1 MVPRG
6 RPAPPGTQA
15 WVRVTAVTTSSH
27 GRLGTLSEGSW
38 HQPAFLGDSGQ
49 CPRTHGVD
57 QLSQATMERARDVVV
72 SNSCPGRLVLGPRNP
87 GSTTLQG
94 DSASDPSARGVD
106 QLSRA
111 TRNCTQGLAW
121 SSRYPRQL
129 RHVSER
135 PRCRPAL
142 PGDSGTCAECPWCR
156 SALLG
161 DPEPGRR
168 ACGVDQLSPASR
180 SCVRGTQ
187 CLPLF
192 LGDSG
197 SCPKARVSNSCPWG
211 LALVSKVPRG
221 LPAVPGHL
229 GLGLSARGVD
239 QLSGRFRPG

>member
-1 MVPRG
+1 MATIVY
-6 RPAPPGTQA
+6 
-15 WVRVTAVTTSSH
+15 
-27 GRLGTLSEGSW
+27 
-38 HQPAFLGDSGQ
+38 
-49 CPRTHGVD
+49 
-57 QLSQATMERARDVVV
+57 QLSRATRGCVRCPVGWT
-72 SNSCPGRLVLGPRNP
+72 SCPGRLGSWSDVPRVRP
-87 GSTTLQG
+87 GIPG
-94 DSASDPSARGVD
+94 DSGLLLRARGVD